1 MFIILFSYHITIDE
15 HEDVGLVVEIR
26 QLTFKKAAIMEES
39 IDNGFCS
46 TISGAYGSEIP
57 TYGSKVNKFSYS

>member
-46 TISGAYGSEIP
+46 TISGAYG
-57 TYGSKVNKFSYS
+57 